1 MFVKTGTEG
10 PCPCRDSKVFLT
22 MRQQCRP
29 LSHCT
34 DVLVM
39 LPLTKRLVNSVIV
52 VHRYLCNLNYIAKKI
67 LNNQRTDLLE
77 T

>member
-1 MFVKTGTEG
+1 MSLPWFKGI
-10 PCPCRDSKVFLT
+10 SY
-22 MRQQCRP
+22 RQATVQATKP
-29 LSHCT
+29 PSHCT

-52 VHRYLCNLNYIAKKI
+52 IHRYLCNLNYIAKKI

-77 T
+77 I